1 MIGTE
6 LGSYR
11 IQSELG
17 SGGMGTVYLAEVMEA
32 AAGLEPGQKVALK
45 VIHPHLLSTPG
56 FFKRFL
62 QEAQLGKKVRH
73 ENVVRTF
80 DVDATL
86 HEDKHYNYMVMEYVQ
101 GKSLRELLAC
111 VRVSPSQPCRTE
123 VNPSRPSPRRGRTGP

>member
-11 IQSELG
+11 IDSELG
-17 SGGMGTVYLAEVMEA
+17 SGGMGTVYLAEVIEA

-45 VIHPHLLSTPG
+45 VIHSHLLSTPG

-62 QEAQLGKKVRH
+62 QEAEIGKRVQH

-80 DVDATL
+80 DVDAGTRRPFVASA
-86 HEDKHYNYMVMEYVQ
+86 YA
-101 GKSLRELLAC
+101 RPPA
-111 VRVSPSQPCRTE
+111 RVVGS
-123 VNPSRPSPRRGRTGP
+123 

>member
-17 SGGMGTVYLAEVMEA
+17 SGGMGTVYLAEVTEA

-45 VIHPHLLSTPG
+45 IIHPHLLSTPG

-62 QEAQLGKKVRH
+62 QEAETSIIGLTEAR
-73 ENVVRTF
+73 EPNRPVVR
-80 DVDATL
+80 
-86 HEDKHYNYMVMEYVQ
+86 
-101 GKSLRELLAC
+101 
-111 VRVSPSQPCRTE
+111 
-123 VNPSRPSPRRGRTGP
+123 